1 MTLTTAGGSGS
12 GAVTYALQSPAANC
26 TLTGATLG
34 ATAAASCVVTAT
46 KASDG
51 TYAQAV
57 SAPVT
62 FNFLG
67 AQATLSIT
75 NTTLT
80 NSVGTAVTLT
90 TAGGSGSG
98 VVTYALST
106 PNAQCSLRRNIL
118 TARAG
123 TTCSVVAIKGADR
136 VFASIVSEV
145 KNFIFN

>member
-1 MTLTTAGGSGS
+1 VTLTTAGGAGS

-26 TLTGATLG
+26 TLTDGVLG

-46 KASDG
+46 KAADA
-51 TYAQAV
+51 TYSQAV
-57 SAPVT
+57 SSPVT

-67 AQATLSIT
+67 AQAALSISNQ
-75 NTTLT
+75 NTT
-80 NSVGTAVTLT
+80 NPVGTSVTLT

-106 PNAQCSLRRNIL
+106 PNAMCSLRKNLL

-123 TTCSVVAIKGADR
+123 ATCSVVATKGADR
-136 VFASIVSEV
+136 VFASILSAV

>member
-1 MTLTTAGGSGS
+1 VTLTTAGGSGS

-26 TLTGATLG
+26 TLTDGVLG
-34 ATAAASCVVTAT
+34 ASAAASCVVTAT

-62 FNFLG
+62 FTFLG
-67 AQATLSIT
+67 AQAALSIS
-75 NTTLT
+75 NSTLT
-80 NSVGTAVTLT
+80 NSVGTSVTIT

-98 VVTYALST
+98 AITYALST

-123 TTCSVVAIKGADR
+123 TTCSVVATKAGSGI
-136 VFASIVSEV
+136 FASIVSEV